1 MILNILNNIIKN
13 TFLSN
18 DQMENKNK
26 TKRNIRGYY
35 SRTKKLNEERVKQV
49 QRLSIIASLT
59 RKKIYNGN
67 YN

>member
-1 MILNILNNIIKN
+1 MFLNILNDIIKN
-13 TFLSN
+13 TFGFN

-35 SRTKKLNEERVKQV
+35 SSTKKLNEERIKQV
-49 QRLSIIASLT
+49 QRLSAIASIT
-59 RKKIYNGN
+59 RKEIYNGN